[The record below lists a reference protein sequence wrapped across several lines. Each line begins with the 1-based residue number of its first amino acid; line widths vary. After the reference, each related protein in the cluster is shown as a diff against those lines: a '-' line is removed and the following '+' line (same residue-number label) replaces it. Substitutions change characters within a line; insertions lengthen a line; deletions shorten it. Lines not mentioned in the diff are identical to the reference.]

1 MILAI
6 IYYPYSKTSRMNK
19 LLETISLRLLRYL
32 PAETAHSATIKML
45 KLGFASSK
53 DLRGNEFSETIS
65 NIFELRFR
73 NPIGLAAGF
82 DKDGE
87 VFDQLSQIGPGFVE
101 AGTLTLEPQIG
112 NPRPRVFRLSSD
124 NAVINRLG
132 FNNKGIMG
140 GLERLSKR
148 RDKSVVLGVNIGI
161 NKSTQTPVEDYV
173 ECLSLLRNIADYV
186 TVNVSSP
193 NTPGL
198 RSFQQVEKLEELLN
212 TLITAS
218 WENSDSNRRIPL
230 LLKIAPDLTNEDINE
245 IVDVAVSSGISGII
259 ISNTTISRPK
269 NLLDAKQGEPGGL
282 SGVPLFELSTQKL
295 AQTFL
300 AAKQR
305 IPIIGVG
312 GVDSAETAYTK
323 VKAGASLIQLYTA
336 LIYKGPRLFNE
347 INKGLSEALKND
359 NIDHISEA
367 VGIEADYW
375 ASREV

>member
-6 IYYPYSKTSRMNK
+6 IYYPNSKTSRMNK

-32 PAETAHSATIKML
+32 PAETAHSVTIKML

-198 RSFQQVEKLEELLN
+198 RSFQRVEKLEELLN

-282 SGVPLFELSTQKL
+282 SGTPLFELSTQKL

-336 LIYKGPRLFNE
+336 LIYKGPRLFSE

-375 ASREV
+375 ASKEV

>member
-45 KLGFASSK
+45 KLGSASSK

-161 NKSTQTPVEDYV
+161 NKSTQTPVDDYV

-282 SGVPLFELSTQKL
+282 SGAPLFELSTQKL

-336 LIYKGPRLFNE
+336 LIYKGPRLFSE

>member
-6 IYYPYSKTSRMNK
+6 IYYPNSKTSRMNK
-19 LLETISLRLLRYL
+19 LLETISLQLLRYL
-32 PAETAHSATIKML
+32 PAEIAHSTTIKML

-53 DLRGNEFSETIS
+53 DLRASDFSETIS

-87 VFDQLSQIGPGFVE
+87 VFDQLAQIGPGFVE
-101 AGTLTLEPQIG
+101 AGTLTLKPQIG

-132 FNNKGIMG
+132 FNNKGIMD
-140 GLERLSKR
+140 GLQRLSKR
-148 RDKSVVLGVNIGI
+148 KDKSVVLGVNIGI
-161 NKSTQTPVEDYV
+161 NKDTQTPVEDYV
-173 ECLSLLRNIADYV
+173 ECLTLLRNIADYV

-218 WENSDSNRRIPL
+218 LNHNDANRPLPL
-230 LLKIAPDLTNEDINE
+230 LLKIAPDLKNEEINE

-259 ISNTTISRPK
+259 ISNTTLSRPG
-269 NLLDAKQGEPGGL
+269 NLLDAKRGEAGGL
-282 SGVPLFELSTQKL
+282 SGAPLFELSTQKL

-336 LIYKGPRLFNE
+336 LIYKGPRLFTE

-359 NIDHISEA
+359 NIEHISEA

-375 ASREV
+375 ASKEV

>member
-282 SGVPLFELSTQKL
+282 SGAPLFELSTQKL

-312 GVDSAETAYTK
+312 GVDSAKTAYTK

-336 LIYKGPRLFNE
+336 LIYKGPRLFSE

>member
-312 GVDSAETAYTK
+312 GGDSAETAYTK

-336 LIYKGPRLFNE
+336 LIYKGPRLFSE

>member
-6 IYYPYSKTSRMNK
+6 IYYPNSKTSRMNK

-32 PAETAHSATIKML
+32 PAETAHSVTVKML

-112 NPRPRVFRLSSD
+112 NSRPRVFRLSSD

-198 RSFQQVEKLEELLN
+198 RSFQRVEKLEELLN

-282 SGVPLFELSTQKL
+282 SGAPLFELSTQKL

-336 LIYKGPRLFNE
+336 LIYKGPRLFSE

-375 ASREV
+375 ASKEV

>member
-282 SGVPLFELSTQKL
+282 SGAPLFELSTQKL

-336 LIYKGPRLFNE
+336 LIYKGPRLFSE

>member
-6 IYYPYSKTSRMNK
+6 IYYPNSKTSRMNK

-282 SGVPLFELSTQKL
+282 SGAPLFELSTQKL

-336 LIYKGPRLFNE
+336 LIYKGPRLFSE

-375 ASREV
+375 ASKEV

>member
-198 RSFQQVEKLEELLN
+198 RSFQQVKKLEELLN

-282 SGVPLFELSTQKL
+282 SGAPLFELSTQKL

-336 LIYKGPRLFNE
+336 LIYKGPRLFSE

-375 ASREV
+375 ASKEV

>member
-6 IYYPYSKTSRMNK
+6 IYYPNSKTSRMNK

-32 PAETAHSATIKML
+32 PAETAHSVTIKML

-112 NPRPRVFRLSSD
+112 NARPRVFRLSSD

-282 SGVPLFELSTQKL
+282 SGAPLFELSTQKL

-336 LIYKGPRLFNE
+336 LIYKGPRLFSE

-359 NIDHISEA
+359 NIDHISDA

-375 ASREV
+375 ASKEV

>member
-282 SGVPLFELSTQKL
+282 SGAPLFELSTQKL

-336 LIYKGPRLFNE
+336 LIYKGPRLFSE

-375 ASREV
+375 ASKEV

>member
-1 MILAI
+1 MILAL
-6 IYYPYSKTSRMNK
+6 IYFPNSKMIHMNK

-32 PAETAHSATIKML
+32 PAETAHSTTIKL
-45 KLGFASSK
+45 LNFGLSSSK
-53 DLRGNEFSETIS
+53 GHKGSELSETIS
-65 NIFELRFR
+65 NVFELRFR
-73 NPIGLAAGF
+73 SPIGLAAGF

-87 VFDQLSQIGPGFVE
+87 VFDQLAQLGPGFVE
-101 AGTLTLEPQIG
+101 AGTLTLKPQAG
-112 NPRPRVFRLSSD
+112 NPLPRVFRLSSD

-132 FNNKGIMG
+132 FNNKGIIE
-140 GLERLSKR
+140 GLQRLSKR
-148 RDKSVVLGVNIGI
+148 KDKSVILGVNIGI
-161 NKSTQTPVEDYV
+161 NKDTQTPVEDYL
-173 ECLSLLRNIADYV
+173 ECLKHARNIADYV

-198 RSFQQVEKLEELLN
+198 RSFQQVERLEELLN

-218 WENSDSNRRIPL
+218 LRNNDSNRPLPL
-230 LLKIAPDLTNEDINE
+230 LLKIAPDLRNEDIHE

-259 ISNTTISRPK
+259 VSNTTISRPK
-269 NLLDAKQGEPGGL
+269 NLLDAKQHEQGGL
-282 SGVPLFELSTQKL
+282 SGAPLFELSTQKL

-336 LIYKGPRLFNE
+336 LIYKGPRLFSE
-347 INKGLSEALKND
+347 INKGLSDALKND
-359 NIDHISEA
+359 NIEHISEA

-375 ASREV
+375 ASKEV

>member
-32 PAETAHSATIKML
+32 PAETAHSVTIKML

-282 SGVPLFELSTQKL
+282 SGAPLFELSTQKL

-336 LIYKGPRLFNE
+336 LIYKGPRLFSE

-375 ASREV
+375 ASKEV

>member
-6 IYYPYSKTSRMNK
+6 IYYPNSKTSRMNK

-45 KLGFASSK
+45 KLGFASSR
-53 DLRGNEFSETIS
+53 DLWGNEFSETIS

-124 NAVINRLG
+124 NSVINRLG

-282 SGVPLFELSTQKL
+282 SGAPLFELSTQKL

-336 LIYKGPRLFNE
+336 LIYKGPRLFSE

-375 ASREV
+375 ASKEV

>member
-198 RSFQQVEKLEELLN
+198 RSFQRVEKLEELLN

-230 LLKIAPDLTNEDINE
+230 LLKIAPDLRNEDINE

-282 SGVPLFELSTQKL
+282 SGAPLFELSTQKL

-336 LIYKGPRLFNE
+336 LIYKGPRLFSE

-375 ASREV
+375 ASKEV

>member
-6 IYYPYSKTSRMNK
+6 IYYPNSKTSRMNK
-19 LLETISLRLLRYL
+19 LLETISLQLLRYL
-32 PAETAHSATIKML
+32 PAEIAHSTTIKML

-53 DLRGNEFSETIS
+53 DLRGSDFSETIS

-87 VFDQLSQIGPGFVE
+87 VFDQLAQIGPGFVE
-101 AGTLTLEPQIG
+101 AGTLTLKPQIG

-132 FNNKGIMG
+132 FNNKGIMD
-140 GLERLSKR
+140 GLQRLSKR
-148 RDKSVVLGVNIGI
+148 KDKSVVLGVNIGI
-161 NKSTQTPVEDYV
+161 NKDTQTPVEDYV
-173 ECLSLLRNIADYV
+173 ECLTLLRNIADYV

-218 WENSDSNRRIPL
+218 LNHNDANRPLPL
-230 LLKIAPDLTNEDINE
+230 LLKIAPDLKNEEINE

-259 ISNTTISRPK
+259 ISNTTLSRPG
-269 NLLDAKQGEPGGL
+269 NLLDAKRGEAGGL
-282 SGVPLFELSTQKL
+282 SGAPLFELSTQKL

-336 LIYKGPRLFNE
+336 LIYKGPRLFTE

-359 NIDHISEA
+359 NIEHISEA

-375 ASREV
+375 ASKEV

>member
-6 IYYPYSKTSRMNK
+6 IYYPNSKTSRMNK

-32 PAETAHSATIKML
+32 PAETAHSVTIKML

-112 NPRPRVFRLSSD
+112 NSRPRVFRLSSD

-198 RSFQQVEKLEELLN
+198 RSFQRVEKLEELLT

-282 SGVPLFELSTQKL
+282 SGAPLFELSTQKL

-336 LIYKGPRLFNE
+336 LIYKGPRLFSE

-375 ASREV
+375 ASKEV

>member
-6 IYYPYSKTSRMNK
+6 IYYPNSKTSRMNK

-32 PAETAHSATIKML
+32 PAETAHSVTIKML

-198 RSFQQVEKLEELLN
+198 RSFQRVEKLEELLN

-282 SGVPLFELSTQKL
+282 SGAPLFELSTQKL

-336 LIYKGPRLFNE
+336 LIYKGPRLFSE

-375 ASREV
+375 ASKEV

>member
-282 SGVPLFELSTQKL
+282 SGAPLFELSTQKL

-312 GVDSAETAYTK
+312 GVDSVETAYTK
-323 VKAGASLIQLYTA
+323 VKAGASLLQLYTA
-336 LIYKGPRLFNE
+336 LIYKGPRLFSE